1 MKIHIVKKGD
11 TLYLLAQKYN
21 VALEKVIAAN
31 PQLADPNQLSIGE
44 KIKIPTDPVAMETQ
58 PSTVYQ
64 HKVKQG
70 DTLWKLSKA
79 WNVPLKLI
87 IDANSQLKNP
97 NALLVGETVN
107 IPHYKEDS
115 SDPVENK
122 KNTAVKPE
130 MTQPKSE
137 SPTESPTKQ
146 ELTQPKE
153 ESNQA
158 ESENMP
164 SPKEQMT
171 QPKET
176 ENPPKLPELKLPE
189 VPMAPVNSAPP
200 QIQPIVNQPAPPQIQ
215 PIVNQP
221 APPQIQPIVNQP
233 APPQIQPIVNQ
244 PAPPQIQPI
253 VNQPVVPKPQLPV
266 YVEKQPVTEKF
277 CGCTSSESMVNSP
290 WPVQQPAFDYSP
302 QINTMPNS
310 WYPGIGSPQPWGN
323 APVNTSFAEH
333 TSPSVAPDHDCEHP
347 WSWGAMQTGPI
358 NVHQTPYPAYSDCC
372 PPGYYL
378 SHEASENT
386 PYPVYPPFMHQSY
399 PQQHPESTVMGSQW
413 GHTWGGGPQ
422 YGLPAGGYVSDYS
435 QLQGQ
440 QSANSPYHPFAHGN
454 TPVYPLEGYTTPYMF
469 MPDYGCREGN
479 AGAAPTFQGV
489 QENVNNL
496 TIASQNEVASSS
508 KPKDGKAR
516 KGKTKVAS
524 SSTAKE
530 EKIKAKV
537 SGINDTLT
545 NRKSRKPTTAK
556 SRSSSYSSRSR
567 KNPWIKD

>member
-44 KIKIPTDPVAMETQ
+44 KIKIPTDPVTMETQ

-107 IPHYKEDS
+107 IPHYKEEA

-130 MTQPKSE
+130 TTQPKPE
-137 SPTESPTKQ
+137 SPSESPTKQ

-153 ESNQA
+153 ESNQPKP
-158 ESENMP
+158 ENIP

-189 VPMAPVNSAPP
+189 VPMVPVN
-200 QIQPIVNQPAPPQIQ
+200 PAPPQIQ

-221 APPQIQPIVNQP
+221 APPQLQPIVT
-233 APPQIQPIVNQ
+233 QPI
-244 PAPPQIQPI
+244 A
-253 VNQPVVPKPQLPV
+253 PKPQLPV
-266 YVEKQPVTEKF
+266 NVEKKQPVAEKF
-277 CGCTSSESMVNSP
+277 CGCTSSKSMINSP
-290 WPVQQPAFDYSP
+290 WTVQQSTFDYSP

-310 WYPGIGSPQPWGN
+310 WYPGIGSPLPWGN
-323 APVNTSFAEH
+323 ASVNTSFAENA
-333 TSPSVAPDHDCEHP
+333 SPSVAPIQGYHHDCEHP
-347 WSWGAMQTGPI
+347 WSWGAMQTAPI
-358 NVHQTPYPAYSDCC
+358 NAHPTPYPAYSDCC
-372 PPGYYL
+372 IPGYYP

-386 PYPVYPPFMHQSY
+386 SYPVYPPFIHQGYS
-399 PQQHPESTVMGSQW
+399 QHPEGAVQGSQW
-413 GHTWGGGPQ
+413 GHEWGGPQ

-454 TPVYPLEGYTTPYMF
+454 APVYPLEGYTTPYMF
-469 MPDYGCREGN
+469 MPDCGRREGN
-479 AGAAPTFQGV
+479 TESVTLQGV
-489 QENVNNL
+489 QDSANNL
-496 TIASQNEVASSS
+496 TVSSPNEADSSTR
-508 KPKDGKAR
+508 PKDGNAR
-516 KGKTKVAS
+516 KGKTKVES

-530 EKIKAKV
+530 EKSQAKI
-537 SGINDTLT
+537 SGNNSTT
-545 NRKSRKPTTAK
+545 TKRKKRKLTTAA
-556 SRSSSYSSRSR
+556 SRSSSYNTSSR
-567 KNPWIKD
+567 KNPWIRD